1 MPGGPLQ
8 PPVPH
13 LCLSFRNECPF
24 YREIFFPELSN
35 SCLNWIFCQKRE
47 KRPTYLSPS
56 PTSPFPVNVLT
67 LPLRRTSW
75 KSYTQPL
82 LHR

>member
-1 MPGGPLQ
+1 MPGALCS
-8 PPVPH
+8 H
-13 LCLSFRNECPF
+13 LSHTSASVSLMDVLSTER
-24 YREIFFPELSN
+24 FFPELSN

-47 KRPTYLSPS
+47 KRPTYFSPS

-67 LPLRRTSW
+67 LPLRRPSW

-82 LHR
+82 LHS